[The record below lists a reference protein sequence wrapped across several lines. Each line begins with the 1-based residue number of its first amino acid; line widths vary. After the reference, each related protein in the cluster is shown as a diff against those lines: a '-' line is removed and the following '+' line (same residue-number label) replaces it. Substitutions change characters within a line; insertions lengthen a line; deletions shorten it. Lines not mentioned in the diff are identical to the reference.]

1 MTSHNQYA
9 DYVDALLKESER
21 KTRNNCFEKQNRVV
35 ARSSHKDRFH

>member
-9 DYVDALLKESER
+9 DYVDAILNLK